1 MSKCLFM
8 EVPEISLL
16 FLAEIEV
23 QCFHKR
29 QKPSKHGC
37 RACHIDKVRS
47 MQAHNRLQQLMAL
60 ALWEF
65 PHINKSSSAEQ
76 VIIC

>member
-1 MSKCLFM
+1 M

-23 QCFHKR
+23 RRFHKR

-60 ALWEF
+60 ALGEF
-65 PHINKSSSAEQ
+65 PHINKSSSAEE